1 MSDAHDGRGADSG
14 KAAKA
19 AQLFDIRRIIGGL
32 FTVYGLILFVAGLID
47 GPAASKKAAGIDINV
62 WTGLGMLVVGI
73 LLLVWMRLNPVQP
86 PEPARDDEQARPT
99 H

>member
-1 MSDAHDGRGADSG
+1 
-14 KAAKA
+14 
-19 AQLFDIRRIIGGL
+19 
-32 FTVYGLILFVAGLID
+32 
-47 GPAASKKAAGIDINV
+47 
-62 WTGLGMLVVGI
+62 MLVVGI